1 MKKTMQGFTLIELM
15 IVIAIIAILV
25 AIALPQYRNYT
36 IRTKNA
42 ECLSVAAAPKLAVA
56 EAAQALDGGLA
67 DVDADNAG
75 YTGAATQYCTEIAVG
90 DEGVLTMDTQNTGG
104 DASYTLTPEQTNN
117 VDGGAVAI
125 EWTCEGTAGDDAWLP
140 TACRGGAAA
149 PATGG

>member
-1 MKKTMQGFTLIELM
+1 MKKQQGFTLIELM

-67 DVDADNAG
+67 DVNADTAG
-75 YTGAATQYCTEIAVG
+75 YNGAATRYCTEIAVG
-90 DEGVLTMDTQNTGG
+90 EAGVLTMSSQDTGG
-104 DASYTLTPEQTNN
+104 VANYTLTPRQTNATE
-117 VDGGAVAI
+117 GGAVAI
-125 EWTCEGTAGDDAWLP
+125 EWTCEGTADDLAWLP
-140 TACRGGAAA
+140 TACRGG
-149 PATGG
+149 GGS